1 MGKNRDRLS
10 LVAAILDAANAGA
23 TKTRIMYHANLSYR
37 LLEKYLETSIK
48 LGFLWHESSNYTL
61 TENGRDFLKKYNHF
75 YGRYSKGQNV
85 LNNLINEREKL
96 EQLYRERTNENFV
109 EVN

>member
-1 MGKNRDRLS
+1 MFS
-10 LVAAILDAANAGA
+10 VAAILDAASAGA
-23 TKTRIMYHANLSYR
+23 CKTRIMYQANLSYR

-48 LGFLWHESSNYTL
+48 LGFLWHEGSNYTL

-75 YGRYSKGQNV
+75 IGRYSKGQNE
-85 LNNLINEREKL
+85 LNNLIYERIKL
-96 EQLYRERTNENFV
+96 EQLCQNKTKKISS